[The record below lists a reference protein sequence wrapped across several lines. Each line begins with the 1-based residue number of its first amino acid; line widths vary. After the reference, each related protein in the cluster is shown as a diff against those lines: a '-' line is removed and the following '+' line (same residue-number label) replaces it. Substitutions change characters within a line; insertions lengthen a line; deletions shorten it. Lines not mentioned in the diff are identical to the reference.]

1 MDVWGGVATGWKC
14 WKRASFFIL
23 ILLCVCLCGGRY
35 VGSVVTIETAPVLR
49 VKVHFDRFSPK

>member
-1 MDVWGGVATGWKC
+1 MMTLFV
-14 WKRASFFIL
+14 
-23 ILLCVCLCGGRY
+23 LCVFVCGCRY